1 MTLFQS
7 IIGVIFSMGFLIL
20 LSVLIGYIALPV
32 FLIIIAFGLFNYFRH
47 GKLFA
52 RVNQEQITPFRKTGN
67 RRKNDKI
74 IDVDYTELP

>member
-20 LSVLIGYIALPV
+20 LSLLIGYVALPV
-32 FLIIIAFGLFNYFRH
+32 FFILLAIGLFNFFRH
-47 GKLFA
+47 GKLFT
-52 RVNQEQITPFRKTGN
+52 RVNQEQITPYRKSSF